1 MGYGFLHRGPGM
13 TRGRP
18 LGPLSLVQALLLVMV
33 WGKLPG
39 ATVRPEELKMA
50 PGKLAAEGLKQS
62 DKLSRYWD
70 SVMTMV
76 AGEGERHIRT

>member
-1 MGYGFLHRGPGM
+1 M

-18 LGPLSLVQALLLVMV
+18 LGLLSLCFLLWSGESYLE
-33 WGKLPG
+33 L
-39 ATVRPEELKMA
+39 RPEELKMA
-50 PGKLAAEGLKQS
+50 PGKLAAKGLKQS
-62 DKLSRYWD
+62 DKLSCYWD